1 MHRTSDAARVENRSR
16 AVAVAPPS
24 GRMCAT
30 RANGCAASAVAIGV
44 RCKAIAL
51 RGAASAGSYFL
62 NQKAFASQGDLE
74 EKQVSFVEMGPG
86 AFAYT
91 AEGDPNSGIVVSD
104 QGVFVIDTQATPVMA
119 RDVIDRIRGVTDIP
133 VRWVVLSH
141 YHAVRVLGASA
152 YNAEFIVA
160 SQGTHDLIVERGDA
174 DMHSEIGRFP
184 RLFRAVESVP
194 GLTWPNVVFNDRLT
208 LHLTYKGKPRTVDI
222 AHVGRGH
229 TKGDTIVWLREDRV
243 LYSGDLVEYGATPYT
258 GDAYLRDWPATLDRL
273 EAMQAV
279 ALVPGRGAALTTPQ
293 SVKAGLDG
301 TRDFIRMMY
310 GSVEAAA
317 RAGRPLNAVYKE
329 TYERLKPKF
338 GHWVI
343 FDHCL
348 PFDVTRAYDEATAYP
363 DPRIWTA
370 ERDIEMW
377 KSLEG

>member
-1 MHRTSDAARVENRSR
+1 MS
-16 AVAVAPPS
+16 
-24 GRMCAT
+24 
-30 RANGCAASAVAIGV
+30 
-44 RCKAIAL
+44 
-51 RGAASAGSYFL
+51 
-62 NQKAFASQGDLE
+62 QKTFASQADLE
-74 EKQVSFVEMGPG
+74 EKPVSFVEMGPG

-91 AEGDPNSGIVVSD
+91 AEGDPNSGIVVTD

-119 RDVIDRIRGVTDIP
+119 ADVIARIRGVTDIP

-160 SQGTHDLIVERGDA
+160 SQGTHDLIVERGLQ

-194 GLTWPNVVFNDRLT
+194 GLTWPNMVFENKLV
-208 LHLTYKGKPRTVDI
+208 LHLTYKGKPRTVEI

-229 TKGDTIVWLREDRV
+229 TRGDTIVWLREDRI
-243 LYSGDLVEYGATPYT
+243 LYSGDLVEYAATPYT

-273 EAMQAV
+273 EAMQPV
-279 ALVPGRGAALTTPQ
+279 ALVPGRGAALTTPDACK
-293 SVKAGLDG
+293 SGLDG

-317 RAGRPLNAVYKE
+317 RAGRPLNAVYRE
-329 TYERLKPKF
+329 TYEKLKPKF

-348 PFDVTRAYDEATAYP
+348 PFDVTRAYDVATAYP

-377 KSLEG
+377 KALEGQ